1 MQTDIEIQ
9 NTHGD
14 TSFNTDAV
22 QKDTCA
28 ANRGLGRWP
37 SYRRPVIVVHCLIW
51 ARICTPPSS
60 LAASLALIIFKYTQQ
75 EPTKAPKLV
84 YHLALYISSLQ
95 LYSQVGRD
103 RMLVSGVWSKTKLR
117 RRFEIKLAHLG
128 LESVAVALASSFM
141 NKLCNIY
148 IICPQKRCKHL
159 MSHIIPT
166 SAMQVP
172 ALLFGNI
179 FGYFG

>member
-1 MQTDIEIQ
+1 MRTDIEIQ
-9 NTHGD
+9 NTHRY

-22 QKDTCA
+22 QKYTCA
-28 ANRGLGRWP
+28 ANRGFCPWP

-141 NKLCNIY
+141 NKMCNIY
-148 IICPQKRCKHL
+148 VHRRDAN
-159 MSHIIPT
+159 T
-166 SAMQVP
+166 
-172 ALLFGNI
+172 
-179 FGYFG
+179 